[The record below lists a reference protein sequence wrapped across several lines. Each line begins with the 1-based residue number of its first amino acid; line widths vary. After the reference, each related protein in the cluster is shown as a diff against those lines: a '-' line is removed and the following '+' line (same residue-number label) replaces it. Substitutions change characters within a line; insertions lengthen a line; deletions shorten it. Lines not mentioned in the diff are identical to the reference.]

1 VRGNSEQSPRTLQR
15 LAQLL
20 TDRHDASSGR
30 SFVMLIADLRHRY
43 DTDDLATQPM
53 PVMRIDRTVDW

>member
-1 VRGNSEQSPRTLQR
+1 VRANPETSPRTLQR

-20 TDRHDASSGR
+20 TDRHDAASGR
-30 SFVMLIADLRHRY
+30 SFVMMIADLRRRY

-53 PVMRIDRTVDW
+53 PVIRIDRTVDW